1 MNTFKYSD
9 IEDCLIYDYQVL
21 GNPVNIAF
29 SNVNSIESSDENSLI
44 WVSAA
49 KVKDPESLKSLSAN
63 LIIAHTSLAALLQPK
78 GQQTIIFTDA
88 PKESFICILN
98 KLFVRKAP
106 AGIHPTAIIDAEAK
120 IGTQV
125 SIGAYCVIG
134 KCEIGDQT
142 IIHSHCVIHDQS
154 ILGKRIVI
162 KSHTTIGSDGFGY
175 SKALDGNYI
184 KFPHLGGVILEDDVE
199 VGSNTCIDRGTLGN
213 TRIGANSK
221 IDNLVHVAH
230 NVQLGKNCLVIANVL
245 IGGSTVLGDNC
256 WIAPS
261 ATLRDGLKIVSG
273 VTIGMGALVTKD
285 LDVPGIYMG
294 SPAKLKN

>member
-1 MNTFKYSD
+1 MNTFKYPD
-9 IEDCLIYDYQVL
+9 IEDCLIYDHHIL
-21 GNPVNIAF
+21 GNPANIAF
-29 SNVNSIESSDENSLI
+29 TNVKNIDSGDCDSLI
-44 WVSAA
+44 WLGAA
-49 KVKDPESLKSLSAN
+49 KAKDPESIKTLTSN
-63 LIIAHTSLAALLQPK
+63 LIIAHTSLEALLQPRS
-78 GQQTIIFTDA
+78 QQTIILTDA
-88 PKESFICILN
+88 PKETFICILN
-98 KLFVRKAP
+98 KLFVPKVL
-106 AGIHPTAIIDAEAK
+106 AGVHPTAIINEEAQ
-120 IGTQV
+120 IGSDV

-134 KCEIGDQT
+134 KCTIGDGCM
-142 IIHSHCVIHDQS
+142 IHSHCVIHDQS
-154 ILGKRIVI
+154 IIGKRVLI

-199 VGSNTCIDRGTLGN
+199 IGSNTCIDRGTLGN
-213 TRIGANSK
+213 TIIGANSK

-230 NVQLGKNCLVIANVL
+230 NVKLGKNCLVIANVL
-245 IGGSTVLGDNC
+245 IGGSTELGDHC

-294 SPAKLKN
+294 SPAKIKT